1 MMQLPKSG
9 RPYIIGSDVCGIVVE
24 VDDTEEY
31 FQIGDK
37 VIARFDEPQPHGM
50 AAEYACVKTKF
61 SEKCPQSIPANQACT
76 LPASAQSLS
85 RRTVEFSFS
94 ADQVD
99 WVHSFVNTS
108 NYSVQAI

>member
-37 VIARFDEPQPHGM
+37 VIARFDEPHGG
-50 AAEYACVKTKF
+50 
-61 SEKCPQSIPANQACT
+61 
-76 LPASAQSLS
+76 
-85 RRTVEFSFS
+85 
-94 ADQVD
+94 
-99 WVHSFVNTS
+99 
-108 NYSVQAI
+108 